1 MSITSILKFVSSVGL
16 VVFFLFLVPP
26 IIGFF
31 YNEDVFVYLLSMS
44 SLFIIN
50 LSLFLI
56 LKDSPMTLGIKESI
70 ISVNFIWILL
80 GIGGAIPMILYTHLD
95 PASAFFEAVSG
106 FTTTGASVYS
116 DVESLPKSI
125 LFHRSLMHWIGG
137 IGIIVLGVGLLPLLN
152 PSGSMSLFKAE
163 STGISMD
170 KITPKIKDTANRIWA
185 VYIIFTLLNFSLL
198 WFFGMDGFDAINHAM
213 STISTGGFST
223 KNSSIGYFNSEAII
237 WVTTFFMIISGIN
250 FLSHIRFF
258 KGDKMSYN
266 TEEVKWYLFLITFLS
281 LSMGLIHYFDTPEII
296 TFHDSMMHAFFNIS
310 ALATTT
316 GFASTDYETWGQF
329 ALMIS
334 ILAMIMSANSGS
346 TAGGVKMIRYIL
358 FFKNIGLEMKR
369 SLQPDVITSV
379 FIDDRQIRPSIINAI
394 FGFFALYIL
403 TLFIL
408 FMYLYARGYDFI
420 TAFSAS
426 VSMVGNIGPGLGEV
440 GPTDNYGFF
449 TWYDKIILSMAM
461 IIGRLECYTVFMMLS
476 RTFWKRF

>member
-1 MSITSILKFVSSVGL
+1 MSIKSILKFVSSVGL
-16 VVFFLFLVPP
+16 VVFFLFLIPP
-26 IIGFF
+26 LIGFF
-31 YNEDVFVYLLSMS
+31 YDEDVFIYTLSMFA
-44 SLFIIN
+44 LFIMN
-50 LSLFLI
+50 LSVFLI
-56 LKDSPMTLGIKESI
+56 LKNDEMILGIKESI

-80 GIGGAIPMILYTHLD
+80 GIGGAIPMVLYTSID
-95 PASAFFEAVSG
+95 PASAFFEAISG
-106 FTTTGASVYS
+106 FTTTGASIFT

-125 LFHRSLMHWIGG
+125 LFHRSLMHWLGG
-137 IGIIVLGVGLLPLLN
+137 IGIIVLGVGLLPLIN

-185 VYIIFTLLNFSLL
+185 VYIIFTMLNFSLL
-198 WFFGMDGFDAINHAM
+198 WFFGMDWFDAINHSM
-213 STISTGGFST
+213 STVSTGGFST
-223 KNSSIGYFNSEAII
+223 KNSSIGYFESEAII

-281 LSMGLIHYFDTPEII
+281 VSMGLIHYFDTPTII

-358 FFKNIGLEMKR
+358 FFKNIGLEIKR
-369 SLQPDVITSV
+369 SLKPDVITSV
-379 FIDDRQIRPSIINAI
+379 FIDDRQIRPSVINSI

-408 FMYLYARGYDFI
+408 FMYLYARGYDFL

-426 VSMVGNIGPGLGEV
+426 VSMVGNIGPGLGDV
-440 GPTDNYGFF
+440 GPTDNYSFF
-449 TWYDKIILSMAM
+449 TWYDKLALSAGM

-476 RTFWKRF
+476 RSFWKRF